1 MSARTYIGYM
11 FNMRKPLFLQ
21 AQAIPDPIVIP
32 GMKYTFDLDKLRIN
46 LEWHIADQ
54 AAWRQV
60 LDTIKNIP
68 GRRYSSSTKKWSVP
82 NTKEMRDWC
91 RASGWQIPEPEIVN
105 RPPPPYIKERVLPGL
120 YPYQEDFLK
129 FSLTRPRL
137 ALFDEQGC
145 IAGGMIVGVN
155 RHKLGKQMTLAQ
167 FYKKFHSKDHRRIY
181 SHEERP
187 WFIRCIHDDG
197 VFRLGQVIDVI
208 ESGVKECVTVTF
220 DDGRKL
226 TLTPDHLM
234 KTESGWVA
242 AAKSLNAAIVCNGTS
257 GCKKCG
263 ASTGVITNRR
273 AKFYGYCRKCMYESR
288 NVYEHE
294 GMHEILRKDGYI
306 YLSGSFLRDYK
317 GGCRLASG
325 EVPKHRYIME
335 QHLGRPLLPYEVVH
349 HIDGNRQN
357 NDISNLMLLDDQA
370 AHAAFH
376 GATAYRHFKFVNPSI
391 HRVISIEPAGKQ
403 MTYDVK
409 VLNHGNFLANGV
421 VVHNC
426 GKTVQ
431 ALSWIRYHGIL
442 PVLIV
447 ATASTKNQWAGNYK
461 SWLHRDDIEVL
472 SGERPYQLE
481 PGKSYIIN
489 WDILYK
495 WERSPLRGNL
505 HTHGFKAIVCDEVQA
520 IGNRTSQRTKA
531 FLRLAQK
538 IPCLLAMSGTPAR
551 SRPVQ
556 LWPVLHA
563 IDPATF
569 PNFYAYAN
577 RYCNPKVGPYGTEY
591 KGISNGEELHALL
604 STRAL
609 RRTKA
614 EVMTFLPPKII
625 TTVPC
630 DVDKGKM
637 EAYREQAKKARE
649 ASEFEKSAAIAGLF
663 RSAYDLKADACK
675 QWIMDFLSTDEKLLV
690 FAWHH
695 AVVDDIAGFLKD
707 KGIGAHVLTG
717 ETSGAQR
724 DKIKESFINDPNI
737 RVIVANIQSAGVGID
752 GLQKACSNCVF
763 VEFTAAP
770 TDHWQAEDRLHR
782 GGQEVPVN
790 VYYLVAPR
798 TIDVTMAYQL
808 DSKAVALASA
818 LDGTDSHIVKIS
830 DMIKKKK

>member
-1 MSARTYIGYM
+1 MSALAYIRYM
-11 FNMRKPLFLQ
+11 FDMRKPLFLQ
-21 AQAIPDPIVIP
+21 AQAIPCPIAIP
-32 GMKYTFDLDKLRIN
+32 GMKYTFDLDKYRID
-46 LEWHIADQ
+46 LEWHIEDQ
-54 AAWRQV
+54 VAWRRV
-60 LDTIKNIP
+60 LDAIKNIP
-68 GRRYSSSTKKWSVP
+68 GRRYSSATKKWSVP

-137 ALFDEQGC
+137 ALFDEQG
-145 IAGGMIVGVN
+145 
-155 RHKLGKQMTLAQ
+155 T
-167 FYKKFHSKDHRRIY
+167 
-181 SHEERP
+181 
-187 WFIRCIHDDG
+187 
-197 VFRLGQVIDVI
+197 
-208 ESGVKECVTVTF
+208 
-220 DDGRKL
+220 
-226 TLTPDHLM
+226 
-234 KTESGWVA
+234 
-242 AAKSLNAAIVCNGTS
+242 
-257 GCKKCG
+257 
-263 ASTGVITNRR
+263 
-273 AKFYGYCRKCMYESR
+273 
-288 NVYEHE
+288 
-294 GMHEILRKDGYI
+294 
-306 YLSGSFLRDYK
+306 
-317 GGCRLASG
+317 
-325 EVPKHRYIME
+325 
-335 QHLGRPLLPYEVVH
+335 
-349 HIDGNRQN
+349 
-357 NDISNLMLLDDQA
+357 
-370 AHAAFH
+370 
-376 GATAYRHFKFVNPSI
+376 
-391 HRVISIEPAGKQ
+391 
-403 MTYDVK
+403 
-409 VLNHGNFLANGV
+409 
-421 VVHNC
+421 

-431 ALSWIRYHGIL
+431 ALAWLRYHGLL
-442 PVLIV
+442 PALIV
-447 ATASTKNQWAGNYK
+447 VTSSTKGQWAANYK
-461 SWLHRDDIEVL
+461 AWLGRDDVEVL

-481 PGKSYIIN
+481 PGKSYVIN

-495 WERSPLRGNL
+495 WERSPLRQNFYAQ
-505 HTHGFKAIVCDEVQA
+505 GFKALVGDEVQA

-531 FLRLAQK
+531 FMRLATR

-556 LWPVLHA
+556 LWPTLHS

-569 PNFYAYAN
+569 PDFYAYAN

-591 KGISNGEELHALL
+591 KGISNGPELHALL
-604 STRAL
+604 STRSL

-614 EVMTFLPPKII
+614 EVMAFLPPKII

-630 DVDKGKM
+630 SVDKGKM

-695 AVVDDIAGFLKD
+695 AVVADIAGFLKD

-782 GGQEVPVN
+782 GGQGVPVN